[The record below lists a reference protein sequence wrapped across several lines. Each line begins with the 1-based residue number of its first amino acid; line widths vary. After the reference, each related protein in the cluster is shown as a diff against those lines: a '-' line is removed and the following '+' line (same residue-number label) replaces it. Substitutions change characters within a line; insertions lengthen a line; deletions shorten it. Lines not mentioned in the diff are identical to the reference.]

1 MPKHWFKARTCLN
14 ERPCWAVKS
23 PTPLNTYSST
33 VSVHNDSRK
42 QQGRTPTGQN
52 WQFTLGRLN
61 GNTCCSNPSLAF
73 DVCRLQ
79 TSYHGPWEMTQWI
92 KCWLWKSEDLSL
104 DHQDPCKKKLSVTVC
119 ECFSRASRS
128 GQEDHGVSLTNN
140 LTNQLAPGSKR
151 EPVPQHKVESER
163 ERYLTLTFGLH
174 ACLYR

>member
-42 QQGRTPTGQN
+42 QQGRTPTGRN

-79 TSYHGPWEMTQWI
+79 TSYHGPWEMAQWI

-104 DHQDPCKKKLSVTVC
+104 DHQDPCKQKTKCDSLWMLFQSFKVRPGG
-119 ECFSRASRS
+119 SW
-128 GQEDHGVSLTNN
+128 SLTDKQSNQSVSSRFKERTR
-140 LTNQLAPGSKR
+140 LT
-151 EPVPQHKVESER
+151 
-163 ERYLTLTFGLH
+163 T
-174 ACLYR
+174 

>member
-33 VSVHNDSRK
+33 VSVHSDSRK

-52 WQFTLGRLN
+52 WQCTLGRLN

-73 DVCRLQ
+73 DLCRLQ
-79 TSYHGPWEMTQWI
+79 TSYHGPWEMAQWI

-104 DHQDPCKKKLSVTVC
+104 DHQDPCKKKTKWDSLWMLFQSFKVRPGG
-119 ECFSRASRS
+119 SW
-128 GQEDHGVSLTNN
+128 SLTDKQSNQSISSRFKERTRPTTEGREWKRKILN
-140 LTNQLAPGSKR
+140 LDLWSPR
-151 EPVPQHKVESER
+151 LPV
-163 ERYLTLTFGLH
+163 
-174 ACLYR
+174 